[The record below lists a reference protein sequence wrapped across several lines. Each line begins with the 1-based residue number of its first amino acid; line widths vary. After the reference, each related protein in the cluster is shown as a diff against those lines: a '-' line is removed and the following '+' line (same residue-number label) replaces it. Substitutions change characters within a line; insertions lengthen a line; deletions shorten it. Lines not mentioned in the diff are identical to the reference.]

1 MENPICPLDFRY
13 GRKELKDIFG
23 EISKLQYLLDVEA
36 ALARAH
42 ASVGNISKKYA
53 DEISK
58 KASVKYVSIKRVN
71 EIEKKTRH
79 DIMAVTKA
87 LSDVCS
93 GDAGKYVHLGAT
105 SYDIVDTANALQ
117 FSAATD
123 LTTSQLR
130 ELRAT
135 LIGLAKEYK
144 NTIMVG
150 RTHGQYS
157 IPITFGLKMAVYAM
171 EVDRHLERFYE
182 CKSRLLVGKMSG
194 AVGSGAAMGKH
205 ALKIQELV
213 MAYLKLGTEEAATQ
227 IVGRDRY
234 IELLS
239 VLANISSS
247 MEKFATEIRN
257 LQRSEIS
264 EVSEAF
270 EAKKQVGSS
279 TMPQKRN
286 PILCEQICGLAR
298 VIRGFVIPAYENAI
312 QWHERDLCN
321 SSSERFI
328 LPHSLIMTDWII
340 FQMNKVFKGLQVN
353 PERMRQNLENSKGL
367 PMAEA
372 VMTKL
377 VEKGMGRGD
386 AHELVRIC
394 ALKTFA
400 EDKQLF
406 SVLLENPKILKL
418 FKKKELEEVMNPRN
432 YLGVS
437 DKIVDHA
444 VKKLTRQKIEV
455 QNYGKNRKANR

>member
-1 MENPICPLDFRY
+1 MENPVCPLDFRY
-13 GRKELKDIFG
+13 GRKEIKDVFG
-23 EISKLQYLLDVEA
+23 ETSKLQYLLNVEA

-42 ASVGNISKKYA
+42 AAVGNISKKAA

-58 KASVKYVSIKRVN
+58 KATVKYVTVKRVN
-71 EIEKKTRH
+71 EIEKETRH

-87 LSDVCS
+87 LSELCS

-117 FSAATD
+117 FAAATD
-123 LTTSQLR
+123 LIKAQVR
-130 ELRAT
+130 ELRVT
-135 LIGLAKEYK
+135 LVGLAKEYK
-144 NTIMVG
+144 NTIMAG
-150 RTHGQYS
+150 RTHGQFS

-171 EVDRHLERFYE
+171 EVDRHLERLHE

-213 MAYLKLGTEEAATQ
+213 MADLKLGTEEAATQ

-239 VLANISSS
+239 VLANIASS

-257 LQRSEIS
+257 LQRSEIG

-286 PILCEQICGLAR
+286 PILCEQVCGIAR
-298 VIRGFVIPAYENAI
+298 VIRSFIIPAYENAI

-328 LPHSLIMTDWII
+328 LPHSLIMTDWIV
-340 FQMNKVFKGLQVN
+340 FQMNKVFKNLQVN

-386 AHELVRIC
+386 AHELVRTC
-394 ALKTFA
+394 SLKA
-400 EDKQLF
+400 VSDDKQLL
-406 SVLLENPKILKL
+406 SVLLENPKVVKL
-418 FKKKELEEVMNPRN
+418 LKKKELEEVMNPRN

-437 DKIVDHA
+437 DKIVDHV
-444 VKKLTRQKIEV
+444 VKKLTR
-455 QNYGKNRKANR
+455 

>member
-1 MENPICPLDFRY
+1 M
-13 GRKELKDIFG
+13 
-23 EISKLQYLLDVEA
+23 LDVEA

-42 ASVGNISKKYA
+42 AAVGNISKKTA

-58 KASVKYVSIKRVN
+58 KATVKYVTVKQVN
-71 EIEKKTRH
+71 EIEKETRH

-87 LSDVCS
+87 LSEVCS

-117 FSAATD
+117 FAAATD
-123 LTTSQLR
+123 LIKAQVR
-130 ELRAT
+130 ELRVT
-135 LIGLAKEYK
+135 LVGLAKEYK
-144 NTIMVG
+144 NTIMAG
-150 RTHGQYS
+150 RTHGQFS

-171 EVDRHLERFYE
+171 EVDRHLERFHE

-213 MAYLKLGTEEAATQ
+213 MADLKLGTEEAATQ

-239 VLANISSS
+239 VLANIASS

-257 LQRSEIS
+257 LQRSEIG

-286 PILCEQICGLAR
+286 PILCEQVCGIAR
-298 VIRGFVIPAYENAI
+298 VIRSFIIPAYENAI

-328 LPHSLIMTDWII
+328 LPHSLIMTDWIV
-340 FQMNKVFKGLQVN
+340 FQMNKVFRNLQVN

-386 AHELVRIC
+386 AHELVRTC
-394 ALKTFA
+394 SLKA
-400 EDKQLF
+400 VSEDRQLL
-406 SVLLENPKILKL
+406 SVLLENPKVTKL
-418 FKKKELEEVMNPRN
+418 LKKKDLEAVMNPRN

-437 DKIVDHA
+437 DRIVDQV
-444 VKKLTRQKIEV
+444 VKKLTR
-455 QNYGKNRKANR
+455 

>member
-13 GRKELKDIFG
+13 GRKEIKDVFG
-23 EISKLQYLLDVEA
+23 ETSKLQYLLDVEA

-42 ASVGNISKKYA
+42 ATVGNISKKAA

-58 KASVKYVSIKRVN
+58 KASVKYVTVKRVN
-71 EIEKKTRH
+71 EIEKETRH
-79 DIMAVTKA
+79 DIMAITKA
-87 LSDVCS
+87 LSEVCR

-117 FSAATD
+117 FAAATD
-123 LTTSQLR
+123 LIKTQVR
-130 ELRAT
+130 ELRVT
-135 LIGLAKEYK
+135 FVSLAKEYK
-144 NTIMVG
+144 NTIMLG

-157 IPITFGLKMAVYAM
+157 IPITFGLKIAVYAM
-171 EVDRHLERFYE
+171 EVDRHLERLHE

-205 ALKIQELV
+205 SLKIQELV
-213 MAYLKLGTEEAATQ
+213 MADLKLGIEEAATQ

-239 VLANISSS
+239 VLANIASS

-257 LQRSEIS
+257 LQRSEIG

-298 VIRGFVIPAYENAI
+298 VIRSFIIPTYENAI

-328 LPHSLIMTDWII
+328 LPHSLIMTDWIV
-340 FQMNKVFKGLQVN
+340 FQMNKVFKNLQVY
-353 PERMRQNLENSKGL
+353 PERMLENLENSKGL

-377 VEKGMGRGD
+377 IEKGMGRGD
-386 AHELVRIC
+386 AHELMRTC
-394 ALKTFA
+394 SLKA
-400 EDKQLF
+400 ASENKQLL
-406 SVLLENPKILKL
+406 SVLIENPKIVKIL
-418 FKKKELEEVMNPRN
+418 KKKELEDVMNPRN

-437 DKIVDHA
+437 NKIVA
-444 VKKLTRQKIEV
+444 QVIKKFTR
-455 QNYGKNRKANR
+455 

>member
-1 MENPICPLDFRY
+1 MENPVCPLDFRY
-13 GRKELKDIFG
+13 GRKEIKKVFG
-23 EISKLQYLLDVEA
+23 ETSKLQYLLDVEA

-42 ASVGNISKKYA
+42 AAVGNISKKAA

-58 KASVKYVSIKRVN
+58 KASVKYVTVKRVN
-71 EIEKKTRH
+71 EIEKETRH

-87 LSDVCS
+87 LSEVCS

-117 FSAATD
+117 FAHATD
-123 LTTSQLR
+123 LIKAQVR
-130 ELRAT
+130 ELRVT
-135 LIGLAKEYK
+135 LVGLAKEYK
-144 NTIMVG
+144 NTIMAG

-171 EVDRHLERFYE
+171 EVDRHLERLHE

-213 MAYLKLGTEEAATQ
+213 MADLKLGTEEAATQ

-239 VLANISSS
+239 VLANIASS

-257 LQRSEIS
+257 LQRSEIG

-298 VIRGFVIPAYENAI
+298 VIRSFIIPAYENAI

-328 LPHSLIMTDWII
+328 LPHSLIMTDWIV
-340 FQMNKVFKGLQVN
+340 FQINKVFRNLQVY
-353 PERMRQNLENSKGL
+353 PERMRENLENSKGL

-386 AHELVRIC
+386 AHELVRTC
-394 ALKTFA
+394 SLKA
-400 EDKQLF
+400 ASENKQFF
-406 SVLLENPKILKL
+406 SALLENPKVAKL
-418 FKKKELEEVMNPRN
+418 LKKKELEEVMNPRN

-437 DKIVDHA
+437 DKIVDNV
-444 VKKLTRQKIEV
+444 VKKLTR
-455 QNYGKNRKANR
+455 

>member
-1 MENPICPLDFRY
+1 MENPVCPLDFRY
-13 GRKELKDIFG
+13 GRKEIKDVFG
-23 EISKLQYLLDVEA
+23 ETSKLQYLLDVEA

-42 ASVGNISKKYA
+42 AAVGNISKKA
-53 DEISK
+53 AEEISK
-58 KASVKYVSIKRVN
+58 KASVKYVTVKRVN
-71 EIEKKTRH
+71 EIEKETRH

-87 LSDVCS
+87 LSEVCS

-117 FSAATD
+117 FAEATD
-123 LTTSQLR
+123 LIKAQVR
-130 ELRAT
+130 ELRMT
-135 LIGLAKEYK
+135 LVGLAREYK
-144 NTIMVG
+144 NTIMAG
-150 RTHGQYS
+150 RTHGQFS

-171 EVDRHLERFYE
+171 ETDRHLERLHE

-213 MAYLKLGTEEAATQ
+213 MTDLKLGTEEAATQ

-239 VLANISSS
+239 VLANIASS

-257 LQRSEIS
+257 LQRSELG

-286 PILCEQICGLAR
+286 PILCEQVCGIAR
-298 VIRGFVIPAYENAI
+298 VIRSFIIPAFENAI

-321 SSSERFI
+321 SSAERFI
-328 LPHSLIMTDWII
+328 LPHSLIMTDWIV
-340 FQMNKVFKGLQVN
+340 FQMNKVFRNLQVN

-386 AHELVRIC
+386 AHELVRTC
-394 ALKTFA
+394 SLKA
-400 EDKQLF
+400 VSDDKQLL
-406 SVLLENPKILKL
+406 SVLLESPKVVKL
-418 FKKKELEEVMNPRN
+418 LKKKELDEVMNPRN

-437 DKIVDHA
+437 DKIVDQV
-444 VKKLTRQKIEV
+444 VKKLTR
-455 QNYGKNRKANR
+455 

>member
-1 MENPICPLDFRY
+1 MENPVCPLDFRY
-13 GRKELKDIFG
+13 GRKEIKDVFG
-23 EISKLQYLLDVEA
+23 ETSKLQYLLDVEA

-42 ASVGNISKKYA
+42 AAVGTISKKA
-53 DEISK
+53 AEEISK
-58 KASVKYVSIKRVN
+58 KASVKYVTVKRVN
-71 EIEKKTRH
+71 EIEKETRH

-87 LSDVCS
+87 LSEVCS

-117 FSAATD
+117 FAAATD
-123 LTTSQLR
+123 LLKAQMR
-130 ELRAT
+130 ELRVT
-135 LIGLAKEYK
+135 LVGLAKEYK

-150 RTHGQYS
+150 RTHGQFS

-171 EVDRHLERFYE
+171 EVDRHLERLHE

-194 AVGSGAAMGKH
+194 AVGSGAALGKH

-213 MAYLKLGTEEAATQ
+213 MADLKLGTEEAATQ

-239 VLANISSS
+239 VLANIASS

-257 LQRSEIS
+257 LQRSEIG
-264 EVSEAF
+264 EISEAF
-270 EAKKQVGSS
+270 EVKKQVGSS

-286 PILCEQICGLAR
+286 PILCEQVCGLAR
-298 VIRGFVIPAYENAI
+298 VVRSFIIPAFENAV

-321 SSSERFI
+321 SSAERFI
-328 LPHSLIMTDWII
+328 LPHSLILTDWIVY
-340 FQMNKVFKGLQVN
+340 QMNKVFRGLQVY
-353 PERMRQNLENSKGL
+353 PERMRENLERSKGL

-386 AHELVRIC
+386 AHELVRVC
-394 ALKTFA
+394 SMKAVRDEKHLLT
-400 EDKQLF
+400 
-406 SVLLENPKILKL
+406 VLLETPAVMKL
-418 FKKKELEEVMNPRN
+418 VKKKDLEDTMNPRN

-437 DKIVDHA
+437 DKIVDQV
-444 VKKLTRQKIEV
+444 VKKLTR
-455 QNYGKNRKANR
+455 

>member
-1 MENPICPLDFRY
+1 MENPVCPLDFRY
-13 GRKELKDIFG
+13 GRKEIKEVFG
-23 EISKLQYLLDVEA
+23 ETSKLQYLLGVEA

-42 ASVGNISKKYA
+42 AAVGNISKKAA

-58 KASVKYVSIKRVN
+58 KASVKYVTVKRVN
-71 EIEKKTRH
+71 EIEKETRH

-87 LSDVCS
+87 LSEVCS
-93 GDAGKYVHLGAT
+93 GDTGKYVHLGAT

-117 FSAATD
+117 FAAATD
-123 LTTSQLR
+123 LIKAQVR
-130 ELRAT
+130 ELRVT
-135 LIGLAKEYK
+135 LVGLAKEYK
-144 NTIMVG
+144 NTIMAG

-171 EVDRHLERFYE
+171 EVDRHLERLYE

-205 ALKIQELV
+205 ALKLQELV
-213 MAYLKLGTEEAATQ
+213 MADLKLGTEEASTQ

-239 VLANISSS
+239 VLANIASS

-257 LQRSEIS
+257 LQRSEIG
-264 EVSEAF
+264 EISEAF

-286 PILCEQICGLAR
+286 PILCEQVCGLAR
-298 VIRGFVIPAYENAI
+298 VIRSFIIPAYENAI

-328 LPHSLIMTDWII
+328 LPHSLIMTDWIV
-340 FQMNKVFKGLQVN
+340 FQMNKVFKNLQVY
-353 PERMRQNLENSKGL
+353 PERMRENLENSKGL

-377 VEKGMGRGD
+377 VEKGIGRGD
-386 AHELVRIC
+386 AHELIRTC
-394 ALKTFA
+394 SLKA
-400 EDKQLF
+400 ASENRQLL
-406 SVLLENPKILKL
+406 SVLLENPKVTKL
-418 FKKKELEEVMNPRN
+418 LKKKELEEAMNPRN

-437 DKIVDHA
+437 DKIVDHV
-444 VKKLTRQKIEV
+444 VKKLTR
-455 QNYGKNRKANR
+455 

>member
-1 MENPICPLDFRY
+1 MENPVCPLDFRY
-13 GRKELKDIFG
+13 GRKEIKDVYG
-23 EISKLQYLLDVEA
+23 ETSKLQYLLNVEA

-42 ASVGNISKKYA
+42 AAVGNISKKAA

-58 KASVKYVSIKRVN
+58 KASVKYVTVKRVN
-71 EIEKKTRH
+71 EIEKETRH
-79 DIMAVTKA
+79 DIMAITKA
-87 LSDVCS
+87 LSEVCK

-117 FSAATD
+117 FAAATD
-123 LTTSQLR
+123 LIKTQMR
-130 ELRAT
+130 ELRVT
-135 LIGLAKEYK
+135 FVSLAKEYK
-144 NTIMVG
+144 NTIMLG

-171 EVDRHLERFYE
+171 EVDRHLERLHE

-205 ALKIQELV
+205 SLKIQELV
-213 MAYLKLGTEEAATQ
+213 MVDLKLGIEEAATQ
-227 IVGRDRY
+227 IIGRDRY

-239 VLANISSS
+239 VLANIASS

-257 LQRSEIS
+257 LQRSEIG

-298 VIRGFVIPAYENAI
+298 VVRSFLIPSFENAI

-328 LPHSLIMTDWII
+328 LPHSLIMTDWIV
-340 FQMNKVFKGLQVN
+340 FQMNKVFKNLQVY
-353 PERMRQNLENSKGL
+353 PERMLENLENSKGL

-386 AHELVRIC
+386 AHELMRTC
-394 ALKTFA
+394 SLKA
-400 EDKQLF
+400 ASENKQLL
-406 SVLLENPKILKL
+406 SILIENPKIAKIL
-418 FKKKELEEVMNPRN
+418 KKKELEEAMNPRN

-437 DKIVDHA
+437 DKIVDQV
-444 VKKLTRQKIEV
+444 VKKLTR
-455 QNYGKNRKANR
+455 

>member
-1 MENPICPLDFRY
+1 MENPVCPLDFRY
-13 GRKELKDIFG
+13 GRKEIKDVFG
-23 EISKLQYLLDVEA
+23 ETSKLQYLLDVEA

-42 ASVGNISKKYA
+42 AAVGNISKKNA

-58 KASVKYVSIKRVN
+58 KATVKHVTVKRVN
-71 EIEKKTRH
+71 EIEKETRH

-87 LSDVCS
+87 LSEACS
-93 GDAGKYVHLGAT
+93 GDARKYVHLGAT

-117 FSAATD
+117 FASATD
-123 LTTSQLR
+123 LIKAQVR
-130 ELRAT
+130 ELRVT
-135 LIGLAKEYK
+135 LVSLAKEYK
-144 NTIMVG
+144 NTIMAG
-150 RTHGQYS
+150 RTHGQFS

-171 EVDRHLERFYE
+171 ETDRHLERLHE

-213 MAYLKLGTEEAATQ
+213 MTDLKLGTEEAATQ

-239 VLANISSS
+239 VLANIASS

-257 LQRSEIS
+257 LQRSEIA

-270 EAKKQVGSS
+270 EVKKQVGSS

-286 PILCEQICGLAR
+286 PILCEQVCGIAR
-298 VIRGFVIPAYENAI
+298 VIRSFIIPAYENAV

-328 LPHSLIMTDWII
+328 LPHSLIMTDWIV
-340 FQMNKVFKGLQVN
+340 FQMNNVFKNLQVN

-377 VEKGMGRGD
+377 VERGMGRGD
-386 AHELVRIC
+386 AHELVRTC
-394 ALKTFA
+394 SLKTVHD
-400 EDKQLF
+400 DKQLL
-406 SVLLENPKILKL
+406 SVLLENPKVVKL

-437 DKIVDHA
+437 DKIIDQV
-444 VKKLTRQKIEV
+444 VKKLTR
-455 QNYGKNRKANR
+455 

>member
-1 MENPICPLDFRY
+1 MENPVCPLDFRY
-13 GRKELKDIFG
+13 GRKEIKDVFG
-23 EISKLQYLLDVEA
+23 EISKLQYLLNVEA

-42 ASVGNISKKYA
+42 AAVGNISKKAA

-58 KASVKYVSIKRVN
+58 KATVKYVTVKRVN
-71 EIEKKTRH
+71 EIEKETRH

-87 LSDVCS
+87 LSELCS

-117 FSAATD
+117 FAAATD
-123 LTTSQLR
+123 LIKAQVR
-130 ELRAT
+130 ELRVT
-135 LIGLAKEYK
+135 LVGLAKEYK
-144 NTIMVG
+144 NTIMAG
-150 RTHGQYS
+150 RTHGQFS

-171 EVDRHLERFYE
+171 EVDRHLERLHE

-213 MAYLKLGTEEAATQ
+213 MADLKLGTEEAATQ

-239 VLANISSS
+239 VLANIASS

-257 LQRSEIS
+257 LQRSEIG

-286 PILCEQICGLAR
+286 PILCEQVCGIAR
-298 VIRGFVIPAYENAI
+298 VIRSFIIPAYENAI

-328 LPHSLIMTDWII
+328 LPHSLIMTDWIV
-340 FQMNKVFKGLQVN
+340 FQMNKVFKNLQVN

-386 AHELVRIC
+386 AHELVRTC
-394 ALKTFA
+394 SLKA
-400 EDKQLF
+400 VSDDKQLL
-406 SVLLENPKILKL
+406 SVLLENPKVVKL
-418 FKKKELEEVMNPRN
+418 LKKKELEEVMNPRN

-437 DKIVDHA
+437 DKIVDHV
-444 VKKLTRQKIEV
+444 VKKLTR
-455 QNYGKNRKANR
+455 

>member
-1 MENPICPLDFRY
+1 MENPVCPLDFRY
-13 GRKELKDIFG
+13 GRKEIKDVFG
-23 EISKLQYLLDVEA
+23 ETSKLQYLLDVEA

-42 ASVGNISKKYA
+42 AAVGNISKKA
-53 DEISK
+53 AEEISK
-58 KASVKYVSIKRVN
+58 KASVKYVTVKRVN
-71 EIEKKTRH
+71 EIEKETRH

-87 LSDVCS
+87 LSEVCS

-117 FSAATD
+117 FAEATD
-123 LTTSQLR
+123 LIKAQVR
-130 ELRAT
+130 ELRMT
-135 LIGLAKEYK
+135 LVGLAREYK
-144 NTIMVG
+144 NTIMAG
-150 RTHGQYS
+150 RTHGQFS

-171 EVDRHLERFYE
+171 ETDRHLERLHE

-213 MAYLKLGTEEAATQ
+213 MTDLKLGTEEAATQ

-239 VLANISSS
+239 VLANIASS
-247 MEKFATEIRN
+247 MEKFAAEIRN
-257 LQRSEIS
+257 LQRSELG

-286 PILCEQICGLAR
+286 PILCEQVCGIAR
-298 VIRGFVIPAYENAI
+298 VIRSFIIPAFENAI

-321 SSSERFI
+321 SSAERFI
-328 LPHSLIMTDWII
+328 LPHSLIMTDWIV
-340 FQMNKVFKGLQVN
+340 FQMNKVFRNLQVN

-386 AHELVRIC
+386 AHELVRTC
-394 ALKTFA
+394 SLKA
-400 EDKQLF
+400 VSDDKQLL
-406 SVLLENPKILKL
+406 SVLLENPKVVKL
-418 FKKKELEEVMNPRN
+418 LKKKELDEVMNPRN

-437 DKIVDHA
+437 DKIVDQV
-444 VKKLTRQKIEV
+444 VKKLTR
-455 QNYGKNRKANR
+455 

>member
-1 MENPICPLDFRY
+1 MENPVCPLDFRY
-13 GRKELKDIFG
+13 GRKEIKEVFG
-23 EISKLQYLLDVEA
+23 ETSKLQYLLGVEA

-42 ASVGNISKKYA
+42 AAVGNISKKAA

-58 KASVKYVSIKRVN
+58 KASVKYVTVKRVN
-71 EIEKKTRH
+71 EIEKETRH

-87 LSDVCS
+87 LSEVCS

-117 FSAATD
+117 FAAATD
-123 LTTSQLR
+123 LIKAQVR
-130 ELRAT
+130 ELRVT
-135 LIGLAKEYK
+135 LVGLAKEYK
-144 NTIMVG
+144 NTIMAG

-171 EVDRHLERFYE
+171 EVDRHLERFHE

-213 MAYLKLGTEEAATQ
+213 MADLKLGTEEAATQ

-239 VLANISSS
+239 VLANIASS

-257 LQRSEIS
+257 LQRSEIG
-264 EVSEAF
+264 EISEAF

-298 VIRGFVIPAYENAI
+298 VIRSFIIPAYENAI

-328 LPHSLIMTDWII
+328 LPHSLIMTDWIV
-340 FQMNKVFKGLQVN
+340 FQMNKVFKNLQVY
-353 PERMRQNLENSKGL
+353 PERMRENLENSKGL

-386 AHELVRIC
+386 AHELVRTC
-394 ALKTFA
+394 SMKAVS
-400 EDKQLF
+400 DNKQLL
-406 SVLLENPKILKL
+406 SVLLENPKVAKL
-418 FKKKELEEVMNPRN
+418 LKKKELEEVMNPRN

-437 DKIVDHA
+437 DKIVDHV
-444 VKKLTRQKIEV
+444 VKKLTR
-455 QNYGKNRKANR
+455 

>member
-1 MENPICPLDFRY
+1 MENPVCPLDFRY
-13 GRKELKDIFG
+13 GRKEIKDVFG
-23 EISKLQYLLDVEA
+23 ETSKLQYLLDVEA

-42 ASVGNISKKYA
+42 AAVGNISKKA
-53 DEISK
+53 AEEISK
-58 KASVKYVSIKRVN
+58 KASVKYVTVKRVN
-71 EIEKKTRH
+71 EIERETRH

-87 LSDVCS
+87 LSEICK

-117 FSAATD
+117 FAAATD
-123 LTTSQLR
+123 LLKAQVR
-130 ELRAT
+130 ELRVS
-135 LIGLAKEYK
+135 LVGLAKEYK
-144 NTIMVG
+144 NTIMAG

-171 EVDRHLERFYE
+171 EVDRHLERLHE

-213 MAYLKLGTEEAATQ
+213 MADLKLGTEEAATQ

-239 VLANISSS
+239 VLGNICSSA
-247 MEKFATEIRN
+247 EKFATEIRN
-257 LQRSEIS
+257 LQRSEIG

-270 EAKKQVGSS
+270 ESKKQVGSS

-298 VIRGFVIPAYENAI
+298 VVRSFIIPAYENAI

-328 LPHSLIMTDWII
+328 LPHSLIMTDWIV
-340 FQMNKVFKGLQVN
+340 FQMNKVFKSLQVY
-353 PERMRQNLENSKGL
+353 PERMRENLENSKGL

-372 VMTKL
+372 VMTRL

-386 AHELVRIC
+386 AHELVRTC
-394 ALKTFA
+394 SLKA
-400 EDKQLF
+400 VGENKQLLT
-406 SVLLENPKILKL
+406 VLLENPKVGKL
-418 FKKKELEEVMNPRN
+418 LKKKELEEVMNPRN

-437 DKIVDHA
+437 DKIVDQV
-444 VKKLTRQKIEV
+444 VKKLTR
-455 QNYGKNRKANR
+455 

>member
-1 MENPICPLDFRY
+1 MENPVCPLDFRY
-13 GRKELKDIFG
+13 GRKEIKNVFG
-23 EISKLQYLLDVEA
+23 ETSKLQYLLDVEA

-42 ASVGNISKKYA
+42 AAVGNISKKTA

-58 KASVKYVSIKRVN
+58 KASVKYVTVKRIN
-71 EIEKKTRH
+71 EIEKETRH

-87 LSDVCS
+87 LSEVCS

-117 FSAATD
+117 FAVATD
-123 LTTSQLR
+123 LIKVQIR
-130 ELRAT
+130 DLRAT
-135 LIGLAKEYK
+135 LVGLAKEYK
-144 NTIMVG
+144 NTIMAG

-171 EVDRHLERFYE
+171 EVDRHLERLHE

-194 AVGSGAAMGKH
+194 AVGTGAAMGKH

-213 MAYLKLGTEEAATQ
+213 MADLKLGIDDASTQ

-239 VLANISSS
+239 VLSNIASS

-257 LQRSEIS
+257 LQRSEIG

-298 VIRGFVIPAYENAI
+298 VVRSFIIPAFENAI

-328 LPHSLIMTDWII
+328 LPHSLIMTDWIV
-340 FQMNKVFKGLQVN
+340 FQMNKVLRNLQVY
-353 PERMRQNLENSKGL
+353 PERMRENLENSKGL
-367 PMAEA
+367 TMAEA

-386 AHELVRIC
+386 AHDLVRTC
-394 ALKTFA
+394 SLKA
-400 EDKQLF
+400 ASENKQLL
-406 SVLLENPKILKL
+406 SVLLENPKITKL
-418 FKKKELEEVMNPRN
+418 LKKKELEEVMNPRN

-437 DKIVDHA
+437 DKIIDHV
-444 VKKLTRQKIEV
+444 VKKLTR
-455 QNYGKNRKANR
+455 

>member
-1 MENPICPLDFRY
+1 MENPVCPLDFRY
-13 GRKELKDIFG
+13 GRKEVKDVFG
-23 EISKLQYLLDVEA
+23 ETSKLQYLLNVEA

-42 ASVGNISKKYA
+42 ATVGNISQKA
-53 DEISK
+53 AVEISK
-58 KASVKYVSIKRVN
+58 KATVKYVTVKRVN
-71 EIEKKTRH
+71 EIEKETRH

-87 LSDVCS
+87 LSEVCS

-117 FSAATD
+117 FAAATD
-123 LTTSQLR
+123 LIKTQVR
-130 ELRAT
+130 ELRVT
-135 LIGLAKEYK
+135 LVGLAKEYK
-144 NTIMVG
+144 NTIMAG

-157 IPITFGLKMAVYAM
+157 IPITFGLKMAVFAM
-171 EVDRHLERFYE
+171 EIDRHLERLHE

-194 AVGSGAAMGKH
+194 AVGSGAAMGAH

-213 MAYLKLGTEEAATQ
+213 MADLKLGTEEAATQ

-239 VLANISSS
+239 VLANIASS

-257 LQRSEIS
+257 LQRSEIG

-270 EAKKQVGSS
+270 ETKKQVGSS

-286 PILCEQICGLAR
+286 PILCEQVCGIAR
-298 VIRGFVIPAYENAI
+298 VIRSFIIPAYENAI

-328 LPHSLIMTDWII
+328 LPHSLIMTDWIV

-386 AHELVRIC
+386 AHELVRTCSI
-394 ALKTFA
+394 KTVA
-400 EDKQLF
+400 EDRQLV
-406 SVLLENPKILKL
+406 SVLLENPKVIKL
-418 FKKKELEEVMNPRN
+418 LKKKELEEVMNPRN

-437 DKIVDHA
+437 DKIVDHV
-444 VKKLTRQKIEV
+444 VKKLTR
-455 QNYGKNRKANR
+455 